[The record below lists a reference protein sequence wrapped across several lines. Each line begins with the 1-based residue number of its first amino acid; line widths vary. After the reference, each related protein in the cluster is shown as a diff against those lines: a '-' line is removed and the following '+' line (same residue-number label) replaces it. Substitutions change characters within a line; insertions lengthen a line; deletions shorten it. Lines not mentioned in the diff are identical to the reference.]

1 MIVIEFYPRVV
12 RRGRGSMVY
21 RSYPGTQEGPKDVIT
36 KAALSTQYFNT
47 LGDVLTARQTG
58 SYPRRYSL

>member
-1 MIVIEFYPRVV
+1 
-12 RRGRGSMVY
+12 MVY

-47 LGDVLTARQTG
+47 LGDVLTARQAG

>member
-1 MIVIEFYPRVV
+1 
-12 RRGRGSMVY
+12 MVY

-36 KAALSTQYFNT
+36 KAALSTLYFNT